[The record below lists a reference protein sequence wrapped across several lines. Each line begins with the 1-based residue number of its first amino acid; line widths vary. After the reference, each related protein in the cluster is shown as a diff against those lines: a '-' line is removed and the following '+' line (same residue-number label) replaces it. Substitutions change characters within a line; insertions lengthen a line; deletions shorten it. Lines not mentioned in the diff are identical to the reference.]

1 MWKLILFTVML
12 STVSCSN
19 AKEYNQVNFAEKEC
33 IEFGGKSKQCEIYNL
48 KDYTDI
54 EKTASLG
61 VLYLFGF
68 ETTAKNY
75 EKAYIYLKNA
85 AEHDNTEAMNGVGI
99 IYLYGLGRE
108 VDLKAAEKY
117 FNFANNLGDK
127 DAKNNLGELY
137 RIKNDNATAEYW
149 FKLAIN
155 DYPYKA
161 YEGLSKIYIEQG
173 DYKEAYEYTVKATEL
188 NNVEAEY
195 NLGVFYE
202 KGIYVQKDIQ
212 KAIFWYKKAAKQGHK
227 DAINNLNVIASLN

>member
-1 MWKLILFTVML
+1 MPKFILFVVVFL
-12 STVSCSN
+12 LFSCTN
-19 AKEYNQVNFAEKEC
+19 AKEHNQVSFAEKEC
-33 IEFGGKSKQCEIYNL
+33 IAFGEKSKQCEIYNR

-54 EKTASLG
+54 EKTTSLG
-61 VLYLFGF
+61 ILYLFGF
-68 ETTAKNY
+68 ENTAKNY

-161 YEGLSKIYIEQG
+161 YEGLSKIY
-173 DYKEAYEYTVKATEL
+173 
-188 NNVEAEY
+188 
-195 NLGVFYE
+195 
-202 KGIYVQKDIQ
+202 
-212 KAIFWYKKAAKQGHK
+212 
-227 DAINNLNVIASLN
+227 